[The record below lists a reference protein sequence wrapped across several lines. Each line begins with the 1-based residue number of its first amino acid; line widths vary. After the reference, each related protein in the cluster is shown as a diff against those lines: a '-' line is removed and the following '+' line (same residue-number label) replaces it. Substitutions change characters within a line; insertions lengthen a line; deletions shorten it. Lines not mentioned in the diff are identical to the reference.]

1 MRTRYRTVL
10 AGVAV
15 MATVVTACA
24 QPRPPEHSAI
34 EAGARYVA
42 LGSSFASGPG
52 LGPMP
57 SNGCLRS
64 TANYASYAAAALNLR
79 LTDVSCASAT
89 TDNIVIG
96 PQRTGAGE
104 QPPQIAAVTPET
116 RLVTLTIG
124 GNDVGYASALDKLGC
139 ADAGTCSLESVDE
152 GSIRDATDGLSARLV
167 TAIEAI
173 RAAAPEADVLLVT
186 YPQIVPADGSTCP
199 ALVLS
204 ADHAAAVAAIGAR
217 LDEAFRSAAS
227 TTGIRLIDVYAA
239 SADHT
244 ACASDAWV
252 SGWVDPD
259 DPSGYH
265 AYHPTGA
272 GMRAVAGMVV
282 AAVG

>member
-1 MRTRYRTVL
+1 MQTRYMAVL
-10 AGVAV
+10 GVVAAIA
-15 MATVVTACA
+15 MSCA
-24 QPRPPEHSAI
+24 KPPAHSPI

-57 SNGCLRS
+57 ADGCLRS
-64 TANYASYAAAALNLR
+64 TANYASYAAAALNLK

-96 PQRTGAGE
+96 PQRTGSGE
-104 QPPQIAAVTPET
+104 QPPQIAAVTADT

-124 GNDVGYASALDKLGC
+124 GNDVGYAAALDKFGC
-139 ADAGTCSLESVDE
+139 ADAGACAPEAVDE
-152 GSIRDATDGLSARLV
+152 KSIQQATDGLSARLV

-173 RAAAPEADVLLVT
+173 RAAAPQADVLLVT
-186 YPQIVPADGSTCP
+186 YPQIVPSDGSTCP

-204 ADHAAAVAAIGAR
+204 ADHAAAMAAIGVR
-217 LDEAFRSAAS
+217 LNEAFRSAAS
-227 TTGIRLIDVYAA
+227 ATGARLVDVYAA

-244 ACASDAWV
+244 ACATDPWV
-252 SGWVDPD
+252 AGWVPTD
-259 DPSGYH
+259 DPSGAH